1 LCCVRWLLALPL
13 CRHTHTQSNERMP
26 GAWRLACSPYV
37 CTMFHP
43 FFFFCSTIHWR
54 DPDFYFIFNLFSPKI
69 KGFQTTLNTKKKS
82 NHENV
87 LQKFLKILKCPAL
100 IDVTLIFSDLTN
112 RFINL
117 NLCFRQVFRARTPL
131 EAIDL
136 VSRLLEYTPSARI
149 SPLEAC
155 AHTFFE
161 ELRDPHTR
169 LPNGRELPVL
179 FNFTEHG
186 NSIKK
191 T

>member
-1 LCCVRWLLALPL
+1 MKTSVFTIRVHHVP
-13 CRHTHTQSNERMP
+13 S
-26 GAWRLACSPYV
+26 V
-37 CTMFHP
+37 FV
-43 FFFFCSTIHWR
+43 FFCSTIHWR

>member
-1 LCCVRWLLALPL
+1 MSFVY
-13 CRHTHTQSNERMP
+13 RHD
-26 GAWRLACSPYV
+26 A
-37 CTMFHP
+37 
-43 FFFFCSTIHWR
+43 
-54 DPDFYFIFNLFSPKI
+54 DFNNLI
-69 KGFQTTLNTKKKS
+69 
-82 NHENV
+82 
-87 LQKFLKILKCPAL
+87 
-100 IDVTLIFSDLTN
+100 N
-112 RFINL
+112 RFINC
-117 NLCFRQVFRARTPL
+117 NLCLHQVFRARTPL

-191 T
+191 TCRVLENILSYF